1 MELGQ
6 FVMHLIKDIN
16 NVCSTERSAQ
26 DWWEFAFLSLITSF
40 GAAEPTLNQK
50 VAHLL

>member
-6 FVMHLIKDIN
+6 LVMHLIKDIN

-26 DWWEFAFLSLITSF
+26 PWWEFAFLSLITSF
-40 GAAEPTLNQK
+40 QAAEPTLKQK
-50 VAHLL
+50 AAHL